1 MSVVDFGYRDDVTT
15 GAEALARAKAS
26 REKFFPAQK
35 QQIAT
40 YKDLLLKIERLEIEL
55 ADKRDRIQQL
65 EGIVQSHRLELANA
79 RRRLPAEEISAANLK
94 MENIIMT
101 VATYYGVTVKD
112 IKGRDR
118 NKAPQRQ
125 VAMYLCRRLTSH
137 SLPDIG
143 HWFRRDHTTVMFG
156 ARRVEAQLQWDP
168 VLCQQIIDLQDK
180 LK

>member
-1 MSVVDFGYRDDVTT
+1 MSVDFGFRDDVTT
-15 GAEALARAKAS
+15 GAEALARAKAN
-26 REKFFPAQK
+26 REKFFPPQK

-40 YKDLLLKIERLEIEL
+40 YKDLILKIERLEIEL
-55 ADKRDRIQQL
+55 ADKRERIEQL

-79 RRRLPAEEISAANLK
+79 RRKLPGEAISAANLK
-94 MENIIMT
+94 MERIIMA
-101 VATYYGVTVKD
+101 VATYYGLTVND

-125 VAMYLCRRLTSH
+125 VAMYLCRSLTSR

-143 HWFRRDHTTVMFG
+143 RWFRRDHTTVLAG
-156 ARRVEAQLQWDP
+156 ARRVEAQLLWDP
-168 VLCQQIIDLQDK
+168 VLCQQIIDLQDR